1 MSSIIAGNLIR
12 EILRREPLPN
22 EAEAYA
28 VELQQGL
35 TSSALT
41 SRLILGSNPA
51 APSGE
56 AIDIVFP
63 ILRFYQGVYGR
74 VPDQGGLTYWVGVY
88 RSIAGQD
95 NPGTPTQNEA
105 LVALARPFVDPIL
118 TVEFA
123 NRYGPAPTSFSG
135 PAWNAYVSNF
145 IDKLYL
151 NVLQRAADSGG
162 LAYWVG
168 QFEAKFQE
176 LRTAFLANGRSEAE
190 AALETRAIYLE
201 QFTNSPR

>member
-88 RSIAGQD
+88 RSIAGQGQSRD
-95 NPGTPTQNEA
+95 
-105 LVALARPFVDPIL
+105 
-118 TVEFA
+118 A
-123 NRYGPAPTSFSG
+123 NTKR
-135 PAWNAYVSNF
+135 
-145 IDKLYL
+145 
-151 NVLQRAADSGG
+151 
-162 LAYWVG
+162 
-168 QFEAKFQE
+168 
-176 LRTAFLANGRSEAE
+176 
-190 AALETRAIYLE
+190 
-201 QFTNSPR
+201 SPRCSCPPLCRSDPDC